1 MAVDTTTPTSA
12 PAPPPSEPP
21 SLSPRELARWAWR
34 QLTSMRTALI
44 LLFLLAL
51 AAVPGSI
58 VPQEDVD
65 PGRVARWQDQHP
77 TLAPV
82 YEWLGLFSVYDSVWF
97 SAIYLLLMVSL
108 VGCIVPR
115 TRVYWRAL
123 RAQPPRT
130 PRRLERLPHHH
141 EVVVDAEPDVVLA
154 AARQRLRS
162 RRYRLRR
169 DADGAGDSVS
179 AERGYLRE
187 AGNLV
192 FHLSIIV
199 VLVGFAM
206 GSLLGFRGGRI
217 VVVGDGFANTLS
229 QYDEF
234 SSGAFFDPDSL
245 TPFDVGIDS
254 FDLDFIEEG
263 RQRGMASQFEAQT
276 TYRSSPGAAPEEREL
291 AVNHPLKVD
300 DTNVFLIGHGYA
312 PQITVRDGEGNV
324 VRSGPVP
331 FLPDDATFRSF
342 GVVTAPDA
350 RDADGERAQIGL
362 QGEFYPTFALVDG
375 DPQTLFPDARN
386 PVVSMLAYTGDLGLD
401 DGAPQSV
408 YSLDLDGLTQLQDA
422 DGKPVRLDLMLGQTA
437 ELPDGLGTVSFD
449 GLDRFVKLDVAETPG
464 QSTALVGVVLA
475 LVGLLGSLYV
485 RPRRVWVRVRRLE
498 RDEDGAEGGRTLVTV
513 AGLDRSSGG
522 DLSDELD
529 ELVTHLAAPGP
540 SRSGAPESSTPEESS

>member
-1 MAVDTTTPTSA
+1 MTMAVDTTTPTSA

-51 AAVPGSI
+51 AAVPGSV

-65 PGRVARWQDQHP
+65 PGRVSRWQEQHP
-77 TLAPV
+77 TLTPV

-97 SAIYLLLMVSL
+97 SAVYLLLMVSL

-130 PRRLERLPHHH
+130 PRRLERLPDHR
-141 EVVVDAEPDVVLA
+141 EVEVDASPEEVLA
-154 AARQRLRS
+154 AARQRLRA
-162 RRYRLRR
+162 RRYRVRK
-169 DADGAGDSVS
+169 DDDGADSVS
-179 AERGYLRE
+179 AERGYSRE

-206 GSLLGFRGGRI
+206 GSLLGFRAGKI
-217 VVVGDGFANTLS
+217 VVVGSGFSNNLS

-234 SSGAFFDPDSL
+234 SAGAFFDPGSL
-245 TPFDVGIDS
+245 APFDVTIDG

-263 RQRGMASQFEAQT
+263 RQRGMASQFRAET
-276 TYRSSPGAAPEEREL
+276 TYRSSLDAPPEQREL

-312 PQITVRDGEGNV
+312 PQITVRDGDGDV
-324 VRSGPVP
+324 VTSGPRV

-342 GVVTAPDA
+342 GVLEVPDTT
-350 RDADGERAQIGL
+350 DAEGEPVQLGL
-362 QGEFYPTFALVDG
+362 QGEFYPTFALVGG

-386 PVVSMLAYTGDLGLD
+386 PVVSMLVYTGDLGI
-401 DGAPQSV
+401 DGGVPKSA
-408 YSLDLDGLTQLQDA
+408 YALDLDGLEQVTDP
-422 DGKPVRLDLMLGQTA
+422 DGKPLRIDLALGQTV

-449 GLDRFVKLDVAETPG
+449 GLDRFVRLDVAETPG
-464 QSTALVGVVLA
+464 QTTALVGVVLA
-475 LVGLLGSLYV
+475 LLGLLGSLYV
-485 RPRRVWVRVRRLE
+485 RPRRVWVRVRRL
-498 RDEDGAEGGRTLVTV
+498 DGAAGGEQAGRTLVTV

-522 DLSDELD
+522 DLTDELD
-529 ELVTHLAAPGP
+529 ELVAHL
-540 SRSGAPESSTPEESS
+540 RRHTPEESS